1 MASIVELCNIAL
13 GHLGNKGLVT
23 SVFPPDGSVESK
35 LCNGRYATARDEML
49 GMFDWDFAR
58 SRMALA
64 AVTNNNNPNWLYA
77 YTVPPTCMV
86 PRRVLPAV
94 VTANEQESERYLIE
108 GSTLYTNKEAAVLV
122 FTAFATDINKFTVGF
137 RTALALQLA
146 AHLAGPVIR
155 LGDGARAA
163 RELFNA
169 ARAAGDEAQATN
181 ANSSSV
187 AVQPYPSKLT
197 ARHGRTPPIGS
208 VNEYTNYPA
217 GYVVN

>member
-1 MASIVELCNIAL
+1 MASIVELCNVAL
-13 GHLGNKGLVT
+13 GHLGNKALVT
-23 SVFPPDGSVESK
+23 SVFPPDGSVESR

-58 SRMALA
+58 TRTILA
-64 AVTNNNNPNWLYA
+64 AVTNNNPNWLYA
-77 YTVPPTCMV
+77 YAVPSTCMV
-86 PRRVLPAV
+86 PRRILPAV
-94 VTANEQESERYLIE
+94 VTANEQESDPYLIE
-108 GSTLYTNKEAAVLV
+108 GSTIYTNKEAAVLV
-122 FTAFATDINKFTVGF
+122 FTQFFTDINKFTVGF

-169 ARAAGDEAQATN
+169 ARNAGAEAQATN

-187 AVQPYPSKLT
+187 AMQHYPSSLS
-197 ARHGRTPPIGS
+197 ARHGRTPPVGS
-208 VNEYTNYPA
+208 TNEYTNYPA
-217 GYVVN
+217 GYVVY